1 MAAEIN
7 GFGADKRR
15 ISTQIL
21 LQEIYTALE
30 NGETEFEILSSGHHN
45 IGGPLWTA
53 DGTPLKFRVK
63 NPGQRVG
70 SFGLEGTDI
79 IVDGSAPADAGWLN
93 SGATLTIL
101 GDSGD
106 TTAHCAASGKIFVA
120 GQVGTRSGS
129 LMKHDPAFD
138 APELWVL
145 KKTGSF
151 SFEFMG
157 GGIGVICGIDC
168 ENFDS
173 ILGDRGCAG
182 MVSGTLYV
190 RGPVAGLSDDV
201 WLLDLDEADQQFLT
215 GGLPEFLER
224 IERPELLAT
233 LSDMG
238 QWKKIVARTYE
249 ERNAK
254 GRISLNE
261 FRLGK
266 WVEGGIFGDII
277 DDDYNHVAGLV
288 NTGDDRLK
296 IPHWLEKRYAAPC
309 QSSCPSFIP
318 TQDRLKLL
326 REGKEKEALELVL
339 RYSPFPAS
347 VCGQVCPNLCMDAC
361 SRRFLDTPVSM
372 KQLGM
377 LSVNTP
383 APPCAADTGKKIAII
398 GGGPGGLS
406 AAWQLRLKGHD
417 VTVYEADNRLG
428 GKLYQAIPTDRLPSE
443 ILDSEIQRMLD
454 TGIKTQTNTK
464 VDSALFEQI
473 RNDYEAVI
481 IASGAHNPV
490 IIPFPGHELMV
501 KGLDFLKKINA
512 GEKPTVGKKVVVIGA
527 GNAGMDVALGAYA
540 MGAKK
545 VTAIDVQR
553 PAAFKNEIDHV
564 EALGG
569 EIRWPIHTDHI
580 SVRGLHTKEG
590 ELIEADMVIISIG
603 ERPDLSYVPHDW
615 LTDRGMMNVNG
626 CWQVKAEE
634 NVIDN
639 VFAIGDT
646 TRPGLLTN
654 AIGHGHEA
662 ADYCDALLNGLEI
675 IERKKLETIPQHRLS
690 MELFRP
696 RNRGQLKLHDAREE
710 TTRCISCG
718 TCRDCSMCLEACP
731 EAAIRR
737 VEGPNGTFEYV
748 SDDHICIGCGICS
761 GICPCGIWTMEQVV

>member
-1 MAAEIN
+1 MAAQIN
-7 GFGADKRR
+7 GFNADGRR

-21 LQEIYTALE
+21 LQQIYTELD
-30 NGETEFEILSSGHHN
+30 NGETEFEVLSSGHHN
-45 IGGPLWTA
+45 IGGPLWTT
-53 DGTPLKFRVK
+53 DGKPLKFRVK

-70 SFGLEGTDI
+70 SFGLEGTEI
-79 IVDGSAPADAGWLN
+79 IVEGSAPADAGWLN
-93 SGATLTIL
+93 AGATLTIL

-106 TTAHCAASGKIFVA
+106 TTAHCAASGKIYIA

-157 GGIGVICGIDC
+157 GGIGVICGVDC
-168 ENFDS
+168 EHLDS
-173 ILGDRGCAG
+173 IMGDRGCAG
-182 MVSGTLYV
+182 MVGGTLYV
-190 RGPVAGLSDDV
+190 RGPVSGLSNDV
-201 WLLDLDEADQQFLT
+201 WLLDLDEADHKFLAA
-215 GGLPEFLER
+215 GLPTFLANIQR
-224 IERPELLAT
+224 NELLDT
-233 LSDMG
+233 LSDMS
-238 QWKKIVARTYE
+238 QWKKIVAKTTA

-254 GRISLNE
+254 GRISLHE

-266 WVEGGIFGDII
+266 WVEGGIFGDIVV
-277 DDDYNHVAGLV
+277 DDYSHVAGLV
-288 NTGDDRLK
+288 NAGEDRLK
-296 IPHWLEKRYAAPC
+296 IPRWLEKRYAAPC

-326 REGKEKEALELVL
+326 REGKEQEALELVL

-361 SRRFLDTPVSM
+361 SRRFLDSAVSM
-372 KQLGM
+372 KQLGAM
-377 LSVNTP
+377 SIGTP
-383 APPCAADTGKKIAII
+383 APPIKPDTGKKVAVI

-417 VTVYEADNRLG
+417 VTVYEADSRLG
-428 GKLYQAIPTDRLPSE
+428 GKLYQAIPTERLPSD
-443 ILDSEIQRMLD
+443 ILEGEIQRMVD
-454 TGIKTQTNTK
+454 IGIKTKTNTT
-464 VDSALFEQI
+464 VDGALFEQI
-473 RNDYEAVI
+473 RQENEAVI
-481 IASGAHNPV
+481 VATGAHNPV
-490 IIPFPGHELMV
+490 VIPFPGHELMV
-501 KGLDFLKKINA
+501 KGLDFLKKVNA
-512 GEKPTVGKKVVVIGA
+512 GEKPPVGKKVVVIGA

-540 MGAKK
+540 MGAAK

-553 PAAFKNEIDHV
+553 PAAFKKEIDHV

-569 EIRWPIHTDHI
+569 SVRWPIFTDHI
-580 SVRGLHTKEG
+580 SEKGLHTKDG

-603 ERPDLSYVPHDW
+603 ERPDLSYVPSDW
-615 LTDRGMMNVNG
+615 LTDRGMMDVNG
-626 CWQVKAEE
+626 CWQVKKAE
-634 NVIDN
+634 N

-646 TRPGLLTN
+646 TKPGLLTH

-662 ADYCDALLNGLEI
+662 ADYCDDLLNGLELV
-675 IERKKLETIPQHRLS
+675 ERKKMEAIPQHRLS
-690 MELFRP
+690 KELFRP
-696 RNRGQLKLHDAREE
+696 RNRGRLNITDARQE

-737 VEGPNGTFEYV
+737 VEKEDGSFDYI

>member
-1 MAAEIN
+1 MATQIN
-7 GFGADKRR
+7 GFNADGRR

-21 LQEIYTALE
+21 LQQIYTELD
-30 NGETEFEILSSGHHN
+30 NGETEFEVLSSGHHN
-45 IGGPLWTA
+45 IGGPLWTT
-53 DGTPLKFRVK
+53 DGKSLKFRVK

-70 SFGLEGTDI
+70 SFGLEGTEI
-79 IVDGSAPADAGWLN
+79 IVDGSAPADSGWLN
-93 SGATLTIL
+93 AGAILTIL

-157 GGIGVICGIDC
+157 GGIGVICGVDC
-168 ENFDS
+168 EHLDS
-173 ILGDRGCAG
+173 IMGDRGCAG
-182 MVSGTLYV
+182 MIGGTLYV

-215 GGLPEFLER
+215 TGLPEFLAKIQR
-224 IERPELLAT
+224 DELLDT
-233 LSDMG
+233 LSNMG
-238 QWKKIVARTYE
+238 QWKKIVAKTLE

-266 WVEGGIFGDII
+266 WVKGGIFGDIV
-277 DDDYNHVAGLV
+277 DDDYSHVAGLV
-288 NTGDDRLK
+288 NSGDDRLK
-296 IPHWLEKRYAAPC
+296 VPHWLEKRYAAPC

-326 REGKEKEALELVL
+326 REGKEQQALELVL
-339 RYSPFPAS
+339 KYSPFPAS

-361 SRRFLDTPVSM
+361 SRRFVDSAVSM
-372 KQLGM
+372 KQLGLM
-377 LSVNTP
+377 SINTP
-383 APPCAADTGKKIAII
+383 APTVAADTGKKVAVI

-417 VTVYEADNRLG
+417 VTVYEADSRLG
-428 GKLYQAIPTDRLPSE
+428 GKLYQAIPTERLPSD
-443 ILDSEIQRMLD
+443 ILNGEIQRMVD
-454 TGIKTQTNTK
+454 IGIKTKTNTP
-464 VDSALFEQI
+464 VDAPLFEQLQ
-473 RNDYEAVI
+473 RENQAVI
-481 IASGAHNPV
+481 IATGAHNPV
-490 IIPFPGHELMV
+490 VIPFPGHELMI

-512 GEKPTVGKKVVVIGA
+512 GEKPPVGKKVVVIGA

-540 MGAKK
+540 MGAAK

-553 PAAFKNEIDHV
+553 PAAFKKEIDHV

-569 EIRWPIHTDHI
+569 SVRWPIFTDHI
-580 SVRGLHTKEG
+580 SEKGLHTKDG

-603 ERPDLSYVPHDW
+603 ERPDLSYVPSEW
-615 LTDRGMMNVNG
+615 LTDRGMMDVNN
-626 CWQVKAEE
+626 CWQVNKAK
-634 NVIDN
+634 N

-646 TRPGLLTN
+646 TKPGLLTH

-662 ADYCDALLNGLEI
+662 ADFCDDLLNGLELV
-675 IERKKLETIPQHRLS
+675 ERKKLETIPQHRLS
-690 MELFRP
+690 KELFRAQ
-696 RNRGQLKLHDAREE
+696 NRGRIQVTDGRQE
-710 TTRCISCG
+710 TSRCISCG

-737 VEGPNGTFEYV
+737 VEKEDGSFDYI